1 MRLRPPSMRYSLL
14 MHLVTLAWGLTAI
27 LGKLVALSA
36 ADLVLWRTLLAV
48 AGFALLALALR
59 APLRLPAR
67 DARHLLGLGALLGLH
82 WVAFFA
88 SARVAT
94 ASVSLAALPTAML
107 WCSLLEPWINGS
119 RRWRPLE
126 LFVGV
131 IVVGAVWLIY
141 EVEFRHWQGLTL
153 GLLAALLAALFIVFS
168 KQVAA
173 RRHYAVIGAWQMTGA
188 LIVTLAALP
197 FAGAAPAWPATGDWP
212 WLLVLSGVC
221 TVGAYAGYMVVLRH
235 LDVFS
240 VNVIYNLEPVYGI
253 LLAMLVFGAEEKM
266 TGGFYLGAALITG
279 SVLLVPW
286 LRRKGLARP

>member
-1 MRLRPPSMRYSLL
+1 MRYSLL

-27 LGKLVALSA
+27 LGKLVSLPA

-48 AGFALLALALR
+48 AGFALLARALR
-59 APLRLPAR
+59 APLRLPGP

-126 LFVGV
+126 LVVGV

-173 RRHYAVIGAWQMTGA
+173 RRHYAVIGAWQMLGA
-188 LIVTLAALP
+188 LIVTLATLP
-197 FAGAAPAWPATGDWP
+197 FAGAAPAWPSASDWP
-212 WLLVLSGVC
+212 WLLVLSGIC
-221 TVGAYAGYMVVLRH
+221 TVGAYAGYMIVLRH

-266 TGGFYLGAALITG
+266 TGGFYLGASLITG